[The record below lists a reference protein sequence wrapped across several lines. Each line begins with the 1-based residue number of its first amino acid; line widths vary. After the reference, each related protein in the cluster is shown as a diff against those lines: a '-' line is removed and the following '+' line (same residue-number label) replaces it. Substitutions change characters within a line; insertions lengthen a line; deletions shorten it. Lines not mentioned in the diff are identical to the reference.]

1 MAKLFYTLEEAAE
14 KLGKSTSEIMEMA
27 KAGQLQELRD
37 KEQVLF
43 RRSAID
49 QLAGDSAAGTEFN
62 LDEVD
67 LGSEGSSIQLGGS
80 DAALEDDLALGN
92 ETAELSLGDLGE
104 ITLADSSPGLNAAAA
119 TTRSSDDSL
128 SLDDGPGL
136 GLDDLR
142 LDDDAPAADPIAAS
156 GADDSMALDDLV
168 LDGDD
173 GLRLADDEPAPA
185 RAPAADVNAA
195 SATGISAGSAAGSAA
210 GLADS
215 AAASRASGRSR
226 AGASPDDS
234 MAMET
239 MDPSVESVGAGSGL
253 LDISSDESF
262 FGAQMIDE
270 SETLGGEEMA
280 QMQEGAAD
288 LFGAGAADAAGAD
301 EAAPVTA
308 GAVGFGMPQSQLAEA
323 LDPKF
328 SGFAAGA
335 MVAAALAL
343 VGAGWATTEFMVG
356 DYAEVARMIAEN
368 GLMVI
373 GAVAG
378 AALLFGGIGFGI
390 GKATA

>member
-67 LGSEGSSIQLGGS
+67 LGNEGSSIQLGGS
-80 DAALEDDLALGN
+80 DAVLEDEDLVLGG
-92 ETAELSLGDLGE
+92 ETTETSLGDLGE
-104 ITLADSSPGLNAAAA
+104 ITLADSSPGVNAATPAL
-119 TTRSSDDSL
+119 SSSEDSL
-128 SLDDGPGL
+128 SLADAPGL

-142 LDDDAPAADPIAAS
+142 LDDDAPAAEPIAAS
-156 GADDSMALDDLV
+156 GADDSMVLDDV
-168 LDGDD
+168 GLDGDD
-173 GLRLADDEPAPA
+173 GLRLADDEPTPS
-185 RAPAADVNAA
+185 RAPASDVNAA
-195 SATGISAGSAAGSAA
+195 SATGIAAGSAM
-210 GLADS
+210 GMADS
-215 AAASRASGRSR
+215 AAASRAGGRSR
-226 AGASPDDS
+226 AGAGSDDS
-234 MAMET
+234 MAMEAV
-239 MDPSVESVGAGSGL
+239 DPSVESVGAGSGL

-288 LFGAGAADAAGAD
+288 LFGGGAGEAAGTD
-301 EAAPVTA
+301 EASPVTA
-308 GAVGFGMPQSQLAEA
+308 GAVGFGMQQAPLAEA
-323 LDPKF
+323 LDPQY
-328 SGFAAGA
+328 SGFAGGA

-343 VGAGWATTEFMVG
+343 VGACWATAEFAVG

-368 GLMVI
+368 WMMVI
-373 GAVAG
+373 GGVVG
-378 AALLFGGIGFGI
+378 TVLLFGGIGFGI